1 MRWRVPI
8 CGGLMLWA
16 ATTVGLRAE
25 SPVEPQPIV
34 TSSFDFKV
42 PFVVDPNEQA
52 VSVQLHVSTD
62 RGMSWHLAQTVAPG
76 AGKFA
81 FQAPFAGEFWFAVRT
96 VDAKGRV
103 IQVEEF
109 APELR
114 VLVGVPEKPSLTAEK
129 AVLDSTQAPSNNS
142 AMLVSS
148 FEVPR
153 GSSQQ
158 GDIRPRMV
166 NSRTLDIDYE
176 APTGADTPREIA
188 VWLTRD
194 GGNKWERHTVDA
206 DCKSPARVTVENDG
220 LYGLWIVMTDAS
232 GNRAAEPRSGE
243 APGVWIGVDT
253 SPPHAQLLTAEADT
267 VRGER
272 ELTVRWEASDAK
284 LGVAPVSL
292 SFRRTPDEPWQPL
305 ASNVLNSGVQRV
317 KLDRSLTQN
326 VQLRLDVR
334 DEAGNVT
341 SVETRE
347 PVSTIARSVIP
358 QGPSE
363 QATIRGSRT
372 YQVLR

>member
-8 CGGLMLWA
+8 CGGLLLWA
-16 ATTVGLRAE
+16 ASVVAVRAE
-25 SPVEPQPIV
+25 SPVEPAPIV
-34 TSSFDFKV
+34 TSSYDFKI
-42 PFVVDPNEQA
+42 PFVLDPQEPA
-52 VSVQLHVSTD
+52 TSVQLYVSTD
-62 RGMSWHLAQTVAPG
+62 RGLSWNVAQSVAPG

-81 FQAPFAGEFWFAVRT
+81 FQAPFAGEYWFTVRT
-96 VDAKGRV
+96 LDAKGRV
-103 IQVEEF
+103 IRVEEF
-109 APELR
+109 TPEMR
-114 VLVGVPEKPSLTAEK
+114 VLVGMPDKPNLTADQAILTTPATPE
-129 AVLDSTQAPSNNS
+129 AST
-142 AMLVSS
+142 MLVSS

-153 GSSQQ
+153 GAALQ

-176 APTGADTPREIA
+176 APTGADAPREIA

-194 GGNKWERHTVDA
+194 AGQTWRRHTIDA
-206 DCKSPARVTVENDG
+206 DCQSPARVTVDADG

-232 GNRAAEPRSGE
+232 GNRAAEPKSGE

-253 SPPHAQLLTAEADT
+253 AQPHAQLLTAETDL

-284 LGVAPVSL
+284 LSVAPVSL
-292 SFRRTPDEPWQPL
+292 SYRRTPDEPWQPL
-305 ASNVLNSGVQRV
+305 ASNVLNTGVHRV
-317 KLDRSLTQN
+317 KLDQSLAQT

-334 DEAGNVT
+334 DEAGNVA

-347 PVSTIARSVIP
+347 PVSTIARVTSP

-372 YQVLR
+372 YQILR